1 LKRQTTCRCG
11 TIGAAIDDA
20 YQLTNLAVGNPAI
33 AKASASPL
41 ASSES
46 CLDSKLALLGKDL
59 DACGALASFEQT
71 TFGFIAQLRCGR
83 WIVCA
88 RS

>member
-1 LKRQTTCRCG
+1 LHDTVVTHRGRQSGHCKDVS
-11 TIGAAIDDA
+11 IAARI
-20 YQLTNLAVGNPAI
+20 NG
-33 AKASASPL
+33 
-41 ASSES
+41 ES
-46 CLDSKLALLGKDL
+46 CLDSKLALLGKNL
-59 DACGALASFEQT
+59 HACDALATFEQT